1 MPLSTELQEVLARS
15 RRRPRLPNRCVDLE
29 NGVRAPLLREHNDTV
44 PVDDPDDSIDPDD
57 CGPRLSV
64 TLKEPVGETY
74 ALPAAQTEQT
84 SGRDP
89 HTLEQSSAPQ
99 SPPRATAATVGAPP
113 MPDLLDPVVLRTMPP
128 QVAAFMLYEP
138 REPPPWRQQESAGER
153 AHREALEDLG
163 GWIGA

>member
-1 MPLSTELQEVLARS
+1 M
-15 RRRPRLPNRCVDLE
+15 
-29 NGVRAPLLREHNDTV
+29 

>member
-1 MPLSTELQEVLARS
+1 
-15 RRRPRLPNRCVDLE
+15 
-29 NGVRAPLLREHNDTV
+29 
-44 PVDDPDDSIDPDD
+44 
-57 CGPRLSV
+57 
-64 TLKEPVGETY
+64 
-74 ALPAAQTEQT
+74 
-84 SGRDP
+84 
-89 HTLEQSSAPQ
+89 
-99 SPPRATAATVGAPP
+99 

>member
-64 TLKEPVGETY
+64 TLKEPVGEIY
-74 ALPAAQTEQT
+74 ALPEPLKVEQT

-89 HTLEQSSAPQ
+89 HTLDQSEAPQ
-99 SPPRATAATVGAPP
+99 SLPRATAATVGAPP

-128 QVAAFMLYEP
+128 QVAAFMLYE
-138 REPPPWRQQESAGER
+138 
-153 AHREALEDLG
+153 
-163 GWIGA
+163 